1 MADPTVKTRYTLLV
15 VAIASVSVSST
26 LVLYAR
32 DEGVTPLV
40 ISFYRL
46 LFATV
51 MLAVPAVLAARKEPV
66 ALSLRDHVMLA
77 GVGFLLAAH
86 FATWVTSLF
95 YTSAAS
101 SVVIVTTEAIWVPL
115 GAHFL
120 LKEKINPKVWW
131 GVLIAFL
138 GSILLVSG
146 DFGETRFGG
155 NALIGDFLAL
165 AAALAASGYFLAG
178 RRLRQRM
185 GIFTYATI
193 VYAWSTLFLFAFVL
207 FNGQSLGPYPPV
219 AFFWMFLF
227 ALLPMIFGH
236 TVINYILRWV
246 QPHVVSTAI
255 LAEPVVSAILALIL
269 FAQDPTP
276 LVWIGGGV
284 ILVGIVVATR
294 ATEEEPTEAR
304 PTVPG

>member
-1 MADPTVKTRYTLLV
+1 MADPTAKTRYTLLII
-15 VAIASVSVSST
+15 AISSVSVSST
-26 LVLYAR
+26 LALYAR
-32 DEGVTPLV
+32 EEHVPPLV

-46 LFATV
+46 LFATL
-51 MLAVPAVLAARKEPV
+51 MLAIPAFFAARQERID
-66 ALSLRDHVMLA
+66 LTLRDHVLLA

-120 LKEKINPKVWW
+120 LKEKVNPKVWW
-131 GVLIAFL
+131 GVLIAFV
-138 GSILLVSG
+138 GAILLVSG
-146 DFGETRFGG
+146 DLGETRFGG

-185 GIFTYATI
+185 GLFTYATL
-193 VYAWSTLFLFAFVL
+193 VYSWSTLFLFFFVL
-207 FNGQSLGPYPPV
+207 GNGQNLGPYSEV
-219 AFFWMFLF
+219 AFFWLFLF
-227 ALLPMIFGH
+227 ALLPMILGH

-276 LVWIGGGV
+276 LVWIGGAV

-294 ATEEEPTEAR
+294 ATEEEPTDAK
-304 PTVPG
+304 PTVAG

>member
-1 MADPTVKTRYTLLV
+1 MADPSVKTRYTLLF
-15 VAIASVSVSST
+15 VAIASVSVSAI

-32 DEGVTPLV
+32 DEHVPPLV

-46 LFATV
+46 LFATL
-51 MLAVPAVLAARKEPV
+51 MLAVPAIYAARHEQID
-66 ALSLRDHVMLA
+66 LTLRDHVMLA
-77 GVGFLLAAH
+77 GIGFLLAAH
-86 FATWVTSLF
+86 FATWITSLF
-95 YTSAAS
+95 YTSVAS
-101 SVVIVTTEAIWVPL
+101 SVVLVTTEALWVPL

-120 LKEKINPKVWW
+120 LKEKINPTVWW

-138 GSILLVSG
+138 GSVLLVSG
-146 DFGETRFGG
+146 DLGETRFGG

-185 GIFTYATI
+185 GIFTYATL
-193 VYAWSTLFLFAFVL
+193 VYAWSTIFLFAFVL
-207 FNGQSLGPYPPV
+207 ANGQSLGPYSSK
-219 AFFWMFLF
+219 AFFWLFLF
-227 ALLPMIFGH
+227 ALLPMILGH

-269 FAQDPTP
+269 FAQDPAP
-276 LVWIGGGV
+276 LVWIGGAV

-294 ATEEEPTEAR
+294 ATEEEPPEAR